1 MRYGID
7 VRYSECDMQQV
18 VHNSNYL
25 RWCDDMADNFFR
37 DIDFDHDDS
46 DWDVMVK
53 AASIV
58 WTAPARLRDHVAI
71 DISVARFGTT
81 SFEVRYVGTR
91 FDDPLFEASMTYVGV
106 RRGTTETMPVPDGFR
121 DAVARAGAASA

>member
-7 VRYSECDMQQV
+7 VRYSECDMQEV

-37 DIDFDHDDS
+37 DLDYSYDDS
-46 DWDVMVK
+46 GWDVMVK

-58 WTAPARLRDHVAI
+58 WQAPARLRDHVDI

-81 SFEVRYVGTR
+81 SFEVRYVGWR
-91 FDDPLFEASMTYVGV
+91 GDQQLFEASMTYVGV
-106 RRGTTETMPVPDGFR
+106 RRGTTETMAVPDGFR
-121 DAVARAGAASA
+121 EAVERAGAGSA